1 MNILISINEIFT
13 MPFIGVLIGFIV
25 PLFIL
30 LFSAKYRG
38 IWASLWLLPVLFA
51 GLSFAALF
59 PQVSAILNSNDII
72 IGACNGFSM
81 LMEPF
86 MLIVDETIFSLIG
99 LIPENIPFVHD
110 VIVVAP
116 WFPLALYGVLW
127 LLFLAIFK
135 KKRRRKKVKRYEDD
149 F

>member
-1 MNILISINEIFT
+1 MNILLTINEIFT
-13 MPFIGVLIGFIV
+13 MPNIGRIIGFIV

-30 LFSAKYRG
+30 LFSSKYRG
-38 IWASLWLLPVLFA
+38 IWASLWLLPLLFA
-51 GLSFAALF
+51 GLNFALTFA
-59 PQVSAILNSNDII
+59 PVSAFIETSDIY
-72 IGACNGFSM
+72 IGICNGFEE
-81 LMEPF
+81 LMTPF
-86 MLIVDETIFSLIG
+86 MSIINDCIFSLIG
-99 LIPENIPFVHD
+99 LIPESVPFVHD
-110 VIVVAP
+110 VIVVAN

>member
-1 MNILISINEIFT
+1 MNILLTINDIFT
-13 MPFIGVLIGFIV
+13 MPNIGRLIGFIV

-38 IWASLWLLPVLFA
+38 VWASLWLLPLLYA
-51 GLSFAALF
+51 GLNFALTFEPVMAFKESSDLY
-59 PQVSAILNSNDII
+59 
-72 IGACNGFSM
+72 IGFYNGFTE
-81 LMEPF
+81 LMTPF
-86 MLIVDETIFSLIG
+86 ISTIDDVLFSLIS
-99 LIPENIPFVHD
+99 LIPESVPFVHD

-127 LLFLAIFK
+127 LLFLEIFK
-135 KKRRRKKVKRYEDD
+135 KKRRRKKVNRYEDD